1 MDRFKYKINFYSV
14 GAEESFTEARVEFVD
29 SQGIEH
35 IFVNLSTS
43 KDHSST
49 RIDIH
54 TGFFPA
60 MLLNTDVKES
70 ILKDLSGFKV
80 SSNDIR
86 KVAQE
91 LQQKIFSEDTIKSIQ
106 TYLEDA
112 VGLPWHLEGY
122 TNKVY
127 QLDDFNK
134 VYQLD
139 DFLTDDKSAL
149 AELLDGIMDIIT
161 TVFLENYDMF
171 LEYLKKE
178 VEKRLRVQSK
188 AKTSLARTSNSHVFK
203 RLRNRYR

>member
-1 MDRFKYKINFYSV
+1 MDGFKYKINFYSV

-29 SQGIEH
+29 SQGTEH

-49 RIDIH
+49 RIDLH

-112 VGLPWHLEGY
+112 VDLPWHLEGY
-122 TNKVY
+122 T
-127 QLDDFNK
+127 NK

-171 LEYLKKE
+171 LEDLKKE

-188 AKTSLARTSNSHVFK
+188 TKLSLTRTSKSHVFK
-203 RLRNRYR
+203 RLRNR

>member
-1 MDRFKYKINFYSV
+1 MDGFKYKINFYSV

-29 SQGIEH
+29 SQGTEH

-49 RIDIH
+49 RIDLH

-86 KVAQE
+86 KVTQE

-112 VGLPWHLEGY
+112 VDLPWHLEGY

-127 QLDDFNK
+127 QLDDF
-134 VYQLD
+134 
-139 DFLTDDKSAL
+139 LTDDKSAL
-149 AELLDGIMDIIT
+149 VELLDGIMDIIT

-171 LEYLKKE
+171 LEDLKKE

-188 AKTSLARTSNSHVFK
+188 TKSSLTRTSNSHVFK
-203 RLRNRYR
+203 RLRNR

>member
-29 SQGIEH
+29 SQGTEH

-49 RIDIH
+49 RIDLH

-127 QLDDFNK
+127 QLDDF
-134 VYQLD
+134 
-139 DFLTDDKSAL
+139 LTDDKSAL

-171 LEYLKKE
+171 LEDLKKE

-188 AKTSLARTSNSHVFK
+188 TKSSLTRTSNSHVFK
-203 RLRNRYR
+203 RLRNR

>member
-1 MDRFKYKINFYSV
+1 MDGFKYKINFYSV
-14 GAEESFTEARVEFVD
+14 GAEESFTEARVVFVD
-29 SQGIEH
+29 SQDTEH

-49 RIDIH
+49 RIDLH

-60 MLLNTDVKES
+60 ILLVTDVKES

-127 QLDDFNK
+127 QLDDF
-134 VYQLD
+134 
-139 DFLTDDKSAL
+139 LTDDKSAL

-171 LEYLKKE
+171 LEDLKKE

-188 AKTSLARTSNSHVFK
+188 TKSSLTRTSNSHVFK
-203 RLRNRYR
+203 RLRNR

>member
-1 MDRFKYKINFYSV
+1 MDGFKYEINFYSV

-29 SQGIEH
+29 SQDTEH

-43 KDHSST
+43 KAHSST
-49 RIDIH
+49 RIDLH

-112 VGLPWHLEGY
+112 VDLPWHLEGY
-122 TNKVY
+122 T
-127 QLDDFNK
+127 NK

-171 LEYLKKE
+171 LEDLKKE

-188 AKTSLARTSNSHVFK
+188 TKSSLTRTSNSHVFK
-203 RLRNRYR
+203 RLRNR

>member
-1 MDRFKYKINFYSV
+1 MDGFKYKINFYSV

-29 SQGIEH
+29 SQDTEH

-49 RIDIH
+49 RIDLH

-127 QLDDFNK
+127 QLDDF
-134 VYQLD
+134 
-139 DFLTDDKSAL
+139 LTDDKSAL

-171 LEYLKKE
+171 LEDLKKE

-188 AKTSLARTSNSHVFK
+188 TKSSLTRTSNSHVFK
-203 RLRNRYR
+203 RLRNR

>member
-1 MDRFKYKINFYSV
+1 MDGFKYEINFYSV
-14 GAEESFTEARVEFVD
+14 GAEESFTEARIEFVD
-29 SQGIEH
+29 SQGTEH

-49 RIDIH
+49 RIDLH

-127 QLDDFNK
+127 QLDDF
-134 VYQLD
+134 
-139 DFLTDDKSAL
+139 LTDDKSAL

-171 LEYLKKE
+171 LEDLKKE

-188 AKTSLARTSNSHVFK
+188 TKSSLTRTSNSHVFK
-203 RLRNRYR
+203 RLRNR

>member
-1 MDRFKYKINFYSV
+1 MDGFKYKINFYSV

-29 SQGIEH
+29 SQGTEH

-49 RIDIH
+49 RIDLH

-112 VGLPWHLEGY
+112 VDLPWHLEGY
-122 TNKVY
+122 T
-127 QLDDFNK
+127 NK

-171 LEYLKKE
+171 LEDLKKE

-188 AKTSLARTSNSHVFK
+188 TKSSLTRTSNSHVFK
-203 RLRNRYR
+203 RLRNR

>member
-1 MDRFKYKINFYSV
+1 MDGFKYKINFYSV

-29 SQGIEH
+29 SQDTEH

-49 RIDIH
+49 RIDLH
-54 TGFFPA
+54 TRFFPA

-127 QLDDFNK
+127 QLDDF
-134 VYQLD
+134 
-139 DFLTDDKSAL
+139 LTDDKSAL

-171 LEYLKKE
+171 LEDLKKE

-188 AKTSLARTSNSHVFK
+188 TKSSLTRTSNSHVFK
-203 RLRNRYR
+203 RLRNR

>member
-29 SQGIEH
+29 SQDTEH

-43 KDHSST
+43 KVHSST
-49 RIDIH
+49 RIDLH

-60 MLLNTDVKES
+60 MLLNTGVKES

-127 QLDDFNK
+127 QLDDF
-134 VYQLD
+134 
-139 DFLTDDKSAL
+139 LTDDKSAL

-171 LEYLKKE
+171 LEDLKKE

-188 AKTSLARTSNSHVFK
+188 TKSSLTRTSNSHVFK

>member
-1 MDRFKYKINFYSV
+1 MDGFKYKINFYSV
-14 GAEESFTEARVEFVD
+14 GIDSSFTEARVEFVD
-29 SQGIEH
+29 SQDTEH
-35 IFVNLSTS
+35 TFVNLSTS

-49 RIDIH
+49 RIDLH
-54 TGFFPA
+54 TGFFPG

-70 ILKDLSGFKV
+70 ILKDLPGFKV

-112 VGLPWHLEGY
+112 IGLSWHLEGY

-127 QLDDFNK
+127 QLN
-134 VYQLD
+134 

-161 TVFLENYDMF
+161 TSFLENYSMF
-171 LEYLKKE
+171 LECLKKE

-188 AKTSLARTSNSHVFK
+188 TKTSLARTSNSHVFK
-203 RLRNRYR
+203 RLRNRYYK

>member
-1 MDRFKYKINFYSV
+1 MDGFKYKINFYSV

-29 SQGIEH
+29 SQGTEH

-49 RIDIH
+49 RIDLH

-127 QLDDFNK
+127 QLDDF
-134 VYQLD
+134 
-139 DFLTDDKSAL
+139 LTDDKSAL

-171 LEYLKKE
+171 LEDLKKE

-188 AKTSLARTSNSHVFK
+188 TKSSLTRTSNSHVFK
-203 RLRNRYR
+203 RLRNR

>member
-1 MDRFKYKINFYSV
+1 MDGFKYKINFYSV
-14 GAEESFTEARVEFVD
+14 GAEESFTEARIEFVD
-29 SQGIEH
+29 SQDTEH
-35 IFVNLSTS
+35 TFVNLSTS

-49 RIDIH
+49 RIDLH

-127 QLDDFNK
+127 QLDDF
-134 VYQLD
+134 
-139 DFLTDDKSAL
+139 LTDDKSAL

-171 LEYLKKE
+171 LEDLKKE

-188 AKTSLARTSNSHVFK
+188 TKTSLARTSNSHVFK

>member
-1 MDRFKYKINFYSV
+1 MDGFKYKINFYSV

-29 SQGIEH
+29 SQGTEH

-43 KDHSST
+43 KDHRST
-49 RIDIH
+49 RIDLY

-127 QLDDFNK
+127 QLDDF
-134 VYQLD
+134 
-139 DFLTDDKSAL
+139 LTDDKSAL

-161 TVFLENYDMF
+161 TAFLENYDMF
-171 LEYLKKE
+171 LEDLKKE

-188 AKTSLARTSNSHVFK
+188 TKSSLTRTSNSHVFK
-203 RLRNRYR
+203 RLRNR

>member
-1 MDRFKYKINFYSV
+1 MDGFKYKINFYSV
-14 GAEESFTEARVEFVD
+14 GIDSSFTEARVEFVD
-29 SQGIEH
+29 SQDTEH

-49 RIDIH
+49 RIDLH

-127 QLDDFNK
+127 QLDDF
-134 VYQLD
+134 
-139 DFLTDDKSAL
+139 LTDDKSAL

-161 TVFLENYDMF
+161 TVFLENYSMF
-171 LEYLKKE
+171 LECLKKE

-188 AKTSLARTSNSHVFK
+188 TKTSLARTSNSHVFK
-203 RLRNRYR
+203 RLRNRYYK

>member
-14 GAEESFTEARVEFVD
+14 GINSSFTEARIEFVD
-29 SQGIEH
+29 SQDTEH
-35 IFVNLSTS
+35 TFVNLSTS

-49 RIDIH
+49 RIDLY
-54 TGFFPA
+54 TGFFPS
-60 MLLNTDVKES
+60 MLLNKDVKES
-70 ILKDLSGFKV
+70 ILKDLPGFKV

-112 VGLPWHLEGY
+112 TDLPWHLEGY
-122 TNKVY
+122 T
-127 QLDDFNK
+127 NK

-149 AELLDGIMDIIT
+149 AELLDSIMDIIT

-171 LEYLKKE
+171 LEDLKKE

-188 AKTSLARTSNSHVFK
+188 TKSSLTRTSNSHVFK
-203 RLRNRYR
+203 RLRNR

>member
-1 MDRFKYKINFYSV
+1 MDGFKYEINFYSV

-29 SQGIEH
+29 SQDTEH

-49 RIDIH
+49 RIDLH

-60 MLLNTDVKES
+60 MLLNTDVKAS

-91 LQQKIFSEDTIKSIQ
+91 LQQRIFSEDTIKSIQ

-122 TNKVY
+122 T
-127 QLDDFNK
+127 NK

-171 LEYLKKE
+171 LEDLKKE

-188 AKTSLARTSNSHVFK
+188 TKSSLTRTSNSHVFK
-203 RLRNRYR
+203 RLRNR

>member
-1 MDRFKYKINFYSV
+1 MDGFKYKINFYSV

-29 SQGIEH
+29 SQDTEH

-43 KDHSST
+43 KVHSST
-49 RIDIH
+49 RIDLH

-60 MLLNTDVKES
+60 MLLNTGVKES

-127 QLDDFNK
+127 QLDDF
-134 VYQLD
+134 
-139 DFLTDDKSAL
+139 LTDDKSAL

-171 LEYLKKE
+171 LEDLKKE

-188 AKTSLARTSNSHVFK
+188 TKSSLTRTSNSHVFK

>member
-1 MDRFKYKINFYSV
+1 MDGFKYEINFYSV

-29 SQGIEH
+29 SQGTEH

-49 RIDIH
+49 RIDLH

-106 TYLEDA
+106 TYLEDT

-122 TNKVY
+122 T
-127 QLDDFNK
+127 NK

-171 LEYLKKE
+171 LEDLKKE

-188 AKTSLARTSNSHVFK
+188 TKPSLARTSNSHVFK
-203 RLRNRYR
+203 RLRNR

>member
-1 MDRFKYKINFYSV
+1 MDGFKYEINFYSV

-29 SQGIEH
+29 SQDTEH

-43 KDHSST
+43 KAHSST
-49 RIDIH
+49 RIDLH

-60 MLLNTDVKES
+60 MLLNTGVKES

-127 QLDDFNK
+127 QLDDF
-134 VYQLD
+134 
-139 DFLTDDKSAL
+139 LTDDKSAL

-188 AKTSLARTSNSHVFK
+188 TKTSLARTSNSHVFK

>member
-1 MDRFKYKINFYSV
+1 MDGFKYKINFYSV
-14 GAEESFTEARVEFVD
+14 GAEESFTEARVVFVD
-29 SQGIEH
+29 SQDTEH

-49 RIDIH
+49 RIDLH

-60 MLLNTDVKES
+60 MLLVTDVKES

-127 QLDDFNK
+127 QLDDF
-134 VYQLD
+134 
-139 DFLTDDKSAL
+139 LTDDKSAL

-171 LEYLKKE
+171 LEDLKKE

-188 AKTSLARTSNSHVFK
+188 TKSSLTRTSNSHVFK
-203 RLRNRYR
+203 RLRNR

>member
-1 MDRFKYKINFYSV
+1 MDGFKYKINFYSV

-29 SQGIEH
+29 SQGTEH

-49 RIDIH
+49 RIDLH

-127 QLDDFNK
+127 QLDDF
-134 VYQLD
+134 
-139 DFLTDDKSAL
+139 LTDDKSAL
-149 AELLDGIMDIIT
+149 VELLDGIMDIIT

-171 LEYLKKE
+171 LEDLKKE

-188 AKTSLARTSNSHVFK
+188 TKLSLTRTSNSHVFK
-203 RLRNRYR
+203 RLRNR

>member
-1 MDRFKYKINFYSV
+1 MDGFKYKINFYSV

-29 SQGIEH
+29 SQGTEH

-49 RIDIH
+49 RIDLH

-127 QLDDFNK
+127 QLDDF
-134 VYQLD
+134 
-139 DFLTDDKSAL
+139 LTDDKSAL

-171 LEYLKKE
+171 LEDLKKE

-188 AKTSLARTSNSHVFK
+188 TKSSLTRASNSHVFK
-203 RLRNRYR
+203 RLRNR

>member
-1 MDRFKYKINFYSV
+1 MDGFKYKINFYSV

-29 SQGIEH
+29 SQGTEH

-49 RIDIH
+49 RIDLH

-112 VGLPWHLEGY
+112 VDLPWHLEGY

-127 QLDDFNK
+127 QLDDF
-134 VYQLD
+134 
-139 DFLTDDKSAL
+139 LTDDKSAL
-149 AELLDGIMDIIT
+149 VELLDGIMDIIT

-171 LEYLKKE
+171 LEDLKKE

-188 AKTSLARTSNSHVFK
+188 TKSSLTRTSNSHVFK
-203 RLRNRYR
+203 RLRNR

>member
-1 MDRFKYKINFYSV
+1 MDGFKYKINFYSV

-29 SQGIEH
+29 SQDTEH

-43 KDHSST
+43 KVHSST
-49 RIDIH
+49 RIDLH

-60 MLLNTDVKES
+60 MLLNTGVKES

-127 QLDDFNK
+127 QLDDF
-134 VYQLD
+134 
-139 DFLTDDKSAL
+139 LTDDKSAL

-171 LEYLKKE
+171 LEDLKKE

-188 AKTSLARTSNSHVFK
+188 TKTSLARTSNSHVFK

>member
-29 SQGIEH
+29 SQGTEH

-49 RIDIH
+49 RIDLH

-127 QLDDFNK
+127 QLDDF
-134 VYQLD
+134 
-139 DFLTDDKSAL
+139 LTDDKSAL

-171 LEYLKKE
+171 LEDLKKE

-188 AKTSLARTSNSHVFK
+188 TKPSLTRTSNSHVFK
-203 RLRNRYR
+203 RLRNR

>member
-1 MDRFKYKINFYSV
+1 MDRFKYEINFYSV
-14 GAEESFTEARVEFVD
+14 GINSSFTEARVEFVD
-29 SQGIEH
+29 SQDTEH
-35 IFVNLSTS
+35 TFVNLSTS

-49 RIDIH
+49 RIDLH
-54 TGFFPA
+54 TGFFPG

-70 ILKDLSGFKV
+70 ILKDLPGFKV

-127 QLDDFNK
+127 QLDDF
-134 VYQLD
+134 
-139 DFLTDDKSAL
+139 LTDDKSAL

-171 LEYLKKE
+171 LEDLKKE

-188 AKTSLARTSNSHVFK
+188 TKSSLTRTSNPHVFK
-203 RLRNRYR
+203 RLRNR